1 MTKKIKVSGVG
12 CCLVDLLYNN
22 ISFSSPSFSSYISK
36 KRGDGGL
43 TPGQLVFTSEFE
55 KFSGHDFQVVMNDL
69 TKGKPA
75 DKINIGGPGIVA
87 LIHASQ
93 MLENTDCEIRFYGGY
108 GNDKDG
114 ILLKDL
120 LNKTPVNMDN
130 YILVE
135 GVTPSTVV
143 LSDPDFNNGSGERI
157 FINSIGAAGNY
168 LPEYLDDDFFSS
180 DVVVFGGTALVPS
193 IHDELTELLVRAKS
207 EGCITV
213 VNTVFDFRNEK
224 ANPDKKWPLGK
235 SDKSYRNID
244 LLITNMDEALRLSGK
259 ASLTEALEFFMKH
272 GTGAVLVTNGA
283 KNVNLVSDKESIF
296 YKSESAEMPVSAAIT
311 TELNKG
317 HVGDTT
323 GCGDNFA
330 GGVIAN
336 LVSQLQSGSAILNLK
351 EACIWGIISGGFSC
365 FYMGGTYFQDTPGE
379 KRKLMIP
386 FYEEYIKQLNNE

>member
-1 MTKKIKVSGVG
+1 M
-12 CCLVDLLYNN
+12 
-22 ISFSSPSFSSYISK
+22 
-36 KRGDGGL
+36 
-43 TPGQLVFTSEFE
+43 
-55 KFSGHDFQVVMNDL
+55 VMNDL

-93 MLENTDCEIRFYGGY
+93 MLENTDCEIRFYGSY

-130 YILVE
+130 YKLVE

-143 LSDPDFNNGSGERI
+143 LSDPDFDDGSGERI

-193 IHDELTELLVRAKS
+193 IHDELTELLARAKS

-283 KNVNLVSDKESIF
+283 KNINLISDKESIF
-296 YKSESAEMPVSAAIT
+296 YKSEFAEMPVSAAIT
-311 TELNKG
+311 TELNKE

-336 LVSQLQSGSAILNLK
+336 LVSQLQNGSAILNLK

-386 FYEEYIKQLNNE
+386 FYEEYIKQLNNG